1 MVAGRPIIG
10 FEDYI
15 WMVQC
20 LMNILLSIQKLLIQ
34 LFDRLWPITK
44 VLVLLLV
51 PPLVVTI
58 SMI

>member
-1 MVAGRPIIG
+1 
-10 FEDYI
+10 
-15 WMVQC
+15 MVQC